1 MITPAFG
8 LTATERVLPKLAL
21 DFTTA
26 SLDARVTFT
35 RTTGAA
41 NPATYVDSNG
51 YIVSA
56 TNNQPRFDYDSVT
69 LACKGLLIEESRTNL
84 FLQSQ
89 DLSTTWVNIASSEQ
103 TDVAVSPDGT
113 TNADKFII
121 DNGIASGS
129 STIYQSITKAATAT
143 TYTVS
148 VYVKPAEY
156 NSCRFVFRD
165 TASAANNVSVYFNA
179 ATGAV
184 ASGPTAGGT
193 FTAGTA
199 SISNAGNGWY
209 RCTLTATTSTEISVQ
224 LRLYAYNN
232 GTGSVTGN
240 GSDGIY
246 LWGAQLEAG
255 AFATSYIPTTTTAL
269 TRNADVA
276 TMTGTNFSD
285 WWNDAEGAFISS
297 AVFKN
302 VLSAGRSPFSV
313 ATGVTTASGLS
324 ITTDAGNNR
333 WLYRVFDS
341 ANTAVGAVNYT
352 AAGTPVADVE
362 YNIALSYKT
371 DSYKIAI
378 NANSV
383 TTDGSGTK
391 TGTPDICYIG
401 RNQTGTTYANGWISN
416 LRYFDQQLTDNELIA
431 FSK

>member
-246 LWGAQLEAG
+246 LWGAQLETG
-255 AFATSYIPTTTTAL
+255 AFATSYIPTTTAAL

-285 WWNDAEGAFISS
+285 WFNASEGTFEFQGEVKALVSGARFLGVSDGTSTNRMEFLNNLADGKLRWYSS
-297 AVFKN
+297 GGVASDTANAMTANVVF
-302 VLSAGRSPFSV
+302 G
-313 ATGVTTASGLS
+313 ASGAYKLNDYA
-324 ITTDAGNNR
+324 TALNGGATVADT
-333 WLYRVFDS
+333 S
-341 ANTAVGAVNYT
+341 ATVPAVNQMRIGYST
-352 AAGTPVADVE
+352 TTGSL
-362 YNIALSYKT
+362 NGWML
-371 DSYKIAI
+371 KIMYFPQRLI
-378 NANSV
+378 NAEVQS
-383 TTDGSGTK
+383 
-391 TGTPDICYIG
+391 
-401 RNQTGTTYANGWISN
+401 
-416 LRYFDQQLTDNELIA
+416 
-431 FSK
+431 FSKV

>member
-285 WWNDAEGAFISS
+285 WYNADAGTFAQQVFMNFDASGTTSFGGMEASDGTANNRMLLYVQRQGLGPYMYLNNSAATNYNFDIGTTLSGVNTLAFGYD
-297 AVFKN
+297 
-302 VLSAGRSPFSV
+302 SAGLAASDNGTAPITRS
-313 ATGVTTASGLS
+313 TASNPSGINQLVL
-324 ITTDAGNNR
+324 GN
-333 WLYRVFDS
+333 V
-341 ANTAVGAVNYT
+341 TALTVSLNGYLVKF
-352 AAGTPVADVE
+352 
-362 YNIALSYKT
+362 SYFPQRLT
-371 DSYKIAI
+371 
-378 NANSV
+378 NAEV
-383 TTDGSGTK
+383 
-391 TGTPDICYIG
+391 
-401 RNQTGTTYANGWISN
+401 Q
-416 LRYFDQQLTDNELIA
+416 A